1 MCGASGQDSMRDL
14 LPVFS
19 DNESSAGD
27 RGNGLLEPDA
37 CGIVSDGCS
46 SELVSVDSLYGQLVL
61 RGGTSEY
68 PESTGLVYDDHMDLG
83 CGNLCIHVIYK
94 TARDSGCGS
103 RDSTC
108 GTQLYMCDPLEKNS
122 TVPSVDGE
130 KTDMKNKKKIIGNG
144 IFLFLVLGLTLYGVF
159 HGEDLG
165 LIWENVKKADNRY
178 LFPAVICVIFFIW
191 GESIIIH
198 YLLYTLQIRLK
209 KWKCFLISSV
219 GFFFS
224 CITPSAS
231 GGQPMQMVYL
241 KKEKIPISVSSVV
254 LMIVTITYKLV
265 LVMLGLFVLFFQ
277 PRITDTYMQNV
288 MPVMW
293 LGLWLNV
300 FCVTF
305 MLLLTFH
312 PQLMRQ
318 ILVKGHEVLV
328 KMHILKKKTSR
339 LEKLENAMDE
349 YQKTA
354 EYLKNHPGVVGIVFL
369 ITCLQRVALFFVTY
383 FVYGKSQE

>member
-1 MCGASGQDSMRDL
+1 MCGASGQDSMWNL

-19 DNESSAGD
+19 DNESSTGD

-46 SELVSVDSLYGQLVL
+46 SEPVSVDSLYGQLVL

-68 PESTGLVYDDHMDLG
+68 PESTGLVYDDHLDLG

-108 GTQLYMCDPLEKNS
+108 GTQLSMCDPLEKNR

-219 GFFFS
+219 GFF
-224 CITPSAS
+224 SA
-231 GGQPMQMVYL
+231 
-241 KKEKIPISVSSVV
+241 V
-254 LMIVTITYKLV
+254 L
-265 LVMLGLFVLFFQ
+265 
-277 PRITDTYMQNV
+277 
-288 MPVMW
+288 
-293 LGLWLNV
+293 
-300 FCVTF
+300 
-305 MLLLTFH
+305 H
-312 PQLMRQ
+312 HRQ
-318 ILVKGHEVLV
+318 VAG
-328 KMHILKKKTSR
+328 SR
-339 LEKLENAMDE
+339 CRW
-349 YQKTA
+349 Y
-354 EYLKNHPGVVGIVFL
+354 I
-369 ITCLQRVALFFVTY
+369 
-383 FVYGKSQE
+383 